1 MVIKKY
7 FWLIN
12 TALIGLLAWAA
23 ANLAV
28 TIVSNELKNRPQGM
42 AATAKPSSG
51 AIPRAPELDYF
62 NIITR
67 NNIFNPDAAPEPSKP
82 VSASVTPMQESIGK
96 EADAPKTEL
105 KLTLR
110 GTAVAEDPLYS
121 FAVVRDEL
129 QGGKQELLQIGSKIQ
144 GAEIK
149 SIFWRKVILTRNGRE
164 EMLVMKE
171 PENRNSSSRRR
182 QVGRSTKS
190 AAVRKVDDENYVVDR
205 DEFEK
210 MITNVNQFMTQLR
223 VRPYFVNGKPAGYMV
238 SDIRK
243 GSVIEELGIRNGD
256 ILQSVNGAPI
266 TRPEQAFAAY
276 QQLHQEAEL
285 TLEIK
290 RNLQTHVM
298 NYQIR

>member
-1 MVIKKY
+1 M
-7 FWLIN
+7 
-12 TALIGLLAWAA
+12 
-23 ANLAV
+23 
-28 TIVSNELKNRPQGM
+28 
-42 AATAKPSSG
+42 
-51 AIPRAPELDYF
+51 
-62 NIITR
+62 
-67 NNIFNPDAAPEPSKP
+67 
-82 VSASVTPMQESIGK
+82 
-96 EADAPKTEL
+96 
-105 KLTLR
+105 
-110 GTAVAEDPLYS
+110 
-121 FAVVRDEL
+121 RDEL

-149 SIFWRKVILTRNGRE
+149 SIFWRKVILTRNGRD

-171 PENRNSSSRRR
+171 PENKNSSSRSRR
-182 QVGRSTKS
+182 VGRSTKS

>member
-82 VSASVTPMQESIGK
+82 VSASVTPKQESIAK

-149 SIFWRKVILTRNGRE
+149 SIFWRKVILTRNGRD

-171 PENRNSSSRRR
+171 PENKNSSSRSRR
-182 QVGRSTKS
+182 VGRSTKS